1 MLKKFGIEV
10 VSVENAEIGNLN
22 KIREAAENIGALV
35 ALEVANLTGE
45 CCICDDCMLSVN
57 ALGGRPGFA
66 ANILTGGRTSD
77 EAMDD
82 ILLALKQTA
91 EGERNALM
99 TCVLVFAR
107 PSGGD
112 KKQEAEMFLG
122 EVRGSI
128 ASDKC
133 SEAGCDFE
141 RIFMPEGYG
150 LTLAQFPIEEKTIFP
165 MSEKR
170 CTNWPLIWCTNRR
183 TGSGKQRGSFMN
195 LFFVPVDS
203 RGGLI

>member
-1 MLKKFGIEV
+1 MVKKIIVCSRSQEKTAEAEEVLKKFGIEV

-66 ANILTGGRTSD
+66 ANISD

-150 LTLAQFPIEEKTIFP
+150 LTLAQFPIEEKNNI
-165 MSEKR
+165 SHV
-170 CTNWPLIWCTNRR
+170 
-183 TGSGKQRGSFMN
+183 GKA
-195 LFFVPVDS
+195 LYKLAAYLVHE
-203 RGGLI
+203 

>member
-1 MLKKFGIEV
+1 M
-10 VSVENAEIGNLN
+10 N

-99 TCVLVFAR
+99 TCVLVL
-107 PSGGD
+107 PVLP
-112 KKQEAEMFLG
+112 AET
-122 EVRGSI
+122 
-128 ASDKC
+128 K
-133 SEAGCDFE
+133 
-141 RIFMPEGYG
+141 
-150 LTLAQFPIEEKTIFP
+150 
-165 MSEKR
+165 
-170 CTNWPLIWCTNRR
+170 NRR
-183 TGSGKQRGSFMN
+183 RRCFWVKSAEALR
-195 LFFVPVDS
+195 
-203 RGGLI
+203 LISVRKRDATLNGYLCRRDMA

>member
-1 MLKKFGIEV
+1 MVKKIIVCSRSQKKTAEAEEVLKKFGIEV

-112 KKQEAEMFLG
+112 KKQEAEMFLVKSA
-122 EVRGSI
+122 EALRLISVRKRD
-128 ASDKC
+128 ATLN
-133 SEAGCDFE
+133 
-141 RIFMPEGYG
+141 GY
-150 LTLAQFPIEEKTIFP
+150 L
-165 MSEKR
+165 
-170 CTNWPLIWCTNRR
+170 CRR
-183 TGSGKQRGSFMN
+183 DMA
-195 LFFVPVDS
+195 
-203 RGGLI
+203 

>member
-112 KKQEAEMFLG
+112 K
-122 EVRGSI
+122 
-128 ASDKC
+128 
-133 SEAGCDFE
+133 
-141 RIFMPEGYG
+141 
-150 LTLAQFPIEEKTIFP
+150 
-165 MSEKR
+165 
-170 CTNWPLIWCTNRR
+170 NRR
-183 TGSGKQRGSFMN
+183 RRCFWVKSAEALR
-195 LFFVPVDS
+195 
-203 RGGLI
+203 LISVRKRDATLNGYLCRRDMA

>member
-1 MLKKFGIEV
+1 
-10 VSVENAEIGNLN
+10 
-22 KIREAAENIGALV
+22 
-35 ALEVANLTGE
+35 
-45 CCICDDCMLSVN
+45 
-57 ALGGRPGFA
+57 
-66 ANILTGGRTSD
+66 
-77 EAMDD
+77 
-82 ILLALKQTA
+82 
-91 EGERNALM
+91 
-99 TCVLVFAR
+99 
-107 PSGGD
+107 
-112 KKQEAEMFLG
+112 MFLG

-128 ASDKC
+128 APDKC

-195 LFFVPVDS
+195 LFFCA
-203 RGGLI
+203 G

>member
-1 MLKKFGIEV
+1 MVKKIIVCSRSQEKTAEAEEVLKKFGIEV

-82 ILLALKQTA
+82 ILLALKQ
-91 EGERNALM
+91 R
-99 TCVLVFAR
+99 R
-107 PSGGD
+107 
-112 KKQEAEMFLG
+112 K
-122 EVRGSI
+122 
-128 ASDKC
+128 AS
-133 SEAGCDFE
+133 AT
-141 RIFMPEGYG
+141 R
-150 LTLAQFPIEEKTIFP
+150 
-165 MSEKR
+165 
-170 CTNWPLIWCTNRR
+170 
-183 TGSGKQRGSFMN
+183 
-195 LFFVPVDS
+195 
-203 RGGLI
+203 